1 MLMMRILLCT
11 EIGFVQ
17 SKLGISTG
25 WGGGS
30 RLVKIIGKRKA
41 LQLLATAAILK
52 YSTASQYGLVDGEL
66 QDNKV
71 RYASISEY
79 FNEIFCKDL

>member
-1 MLMMRILLCT
+1 MRLILLCT

-41 LQLLATAAILK
+41 LQLLATAAMLT
-52 YSTASQYGLVDGEL
+52 YSDAAQYGLVDGEL
-66 QDNKV
+66 QNNKV
-71 RYASISEY
+71 
-79 FNEIFCKDL
+79 

>member
-1 MLMMRILLCT
+1 MDQSA

-41 LQLLATAAILK
+41 LQLLATADIL
-52 YSTASQYGLVDGEL
+52 SFSAASQFGLVDGEL
-66 QDNKV
+66 ESNKL
-71 RYASISEY
+71 RKLY
-79 FNEIFCKDL
+79 

>member
-1 MLMMRILLCT
+1 MFLIYDAILRCMMLIILYI

-41 LQLLATAAILK
+41 LQLLATADIL
-52 YSTASQYGLVDGEL
+52 SFSAASQFGLVDGEL
-66 QDNKV
+66 ESNKV
-71 RYASISEY
+71 
-79 FNEIFCKDL
+79 